1 MKRTLLGLAATFA
14 CGTAL
19 AEEGRPLRMEVID
32 QVIERSDR
40 AVQSCGRGSGHDLLA
55 VQLML
60 EIDAAGLVV
69 AAAPVD
75 KATSTTQCL
84 ARVAR
89 RLHFPATG
97 VSTKI
102 AYPFMLRK

>member
-1 MKRTLLGLAATFA
+1 MKRTLLALALL
-14 CGTAL
+14 GTAF
-19 AEEGRPLRMEVID
+19 AEEGRPLRMEVVD
-32 QVIERSDR
+32 QVIEKNDR
-40 AVQSCGRGSGHDLLA
+40 AVQACGRGNGHDLLA

-60 EIDAAGLVV
+60 EIDAQGMVV

-75 KATSTTQCL
+75 KASSTTHCL
-84 ARVAR
+84 ARIAK

-102 AYPFMLRK
+102 AYPFMLRR